1 MRKNIIIVFCV
12 ATLLLFSVNVSFAQ
26 GPDKKWG
33 IGARISYYA
42 PDDTTIEG
50 LKFDPDETALF
61 EGNLTWLPI
70 NWLSLEFTVGYAKT
84 DINVEA
90 LGVSLEF
97 GELDQIPILLTGRLH
112 WWSSD
117 SKFTLYGGGGIG
129 YYINDFEVSGIFA
142 TGIPSQGIPGLSGD
156 ADDSF
161 GFHLAAGLEWFFAES
176 WAFNL
181 DLKYVWNEADFTLTP
196 TGSAPEKD
204 EIDLDAF
211 VVGIGIKY
219 YF

>member
-70 NWLSLEFTVGYAKT
+70 NWLSLEFTLGYAKT

-129 YYINDFEVSGIFA
+129 YYINDFTLSSLFA
-142 TGIPSQGIPGLSGD
+142 TAIPGMNVD
-156 ADDSF
+156 ADNSF
-161 GFHLAAGLEWFFAES
+161 GFHLGGGLEWFFAES

-181 DLKYVWNEADFTLTP
+181 DVKYVWNEADFTTTAP
-196 TGSAPEKD
+196 GFAPEED
-204 EIDLDAF
+204 DIDLDAF
-211 VVGIGIKY
+211 VFGIGIKY

>member
-1 MRKNIIIVFCV
+1 MRKKIIIGLC
-12 ATLLLFSVNVSFAQ
+12 AAGLLLLFVNVSFAQ

-33 IGARISYYA
+33 VGARLSYYT

-50 LKFDPDETALF
+50 VKFDPDETILF

-70 NWLSLEFTVGYAKT
+70 NWLSLEFTVGYGKT
-84 DINVEA
+84 DIDAEVMG
-90 LGVSLEF
+90 LSVEF
-97 GELDQIPILLTGRLH
+97 GEIEQIPLLLTGRLH

-129 YYINDFEVSGIFA
+129 YYINDFSLSSIFL
-142 TGIPSQGIPGLSGD
+142 TVEPGLSVD

-161 GFHLAAGLEWFFAES
+161 GFHLAAGLEYFIADN

-181 DLKYVWNEADFTLTP
+181 DLKYIWNEADFDTSVSGVPAGT
-196 TGSAPEKD
+196 D

-211 VVGIGIKY
+211 LFGIGIKY

>member
-1 MRKNIIIVFCV
+1 MRKKIIIGLC
-12 ATLLLFSVNVSFAQ
+12 AAALLLLYVNVSFAQ

-50 LKFDPDETALF
+50 VKYDPDETALF

-84 DINVEA
+84 DINAEA

-97 GELDQIPILLTGRLH
+97 GEFKQVPLLLTGRLH

-117 SKFTLYGGGGIG
+117 SKFTFYGGGGIG
-129 YYINDFEVSGIFA
+129 YYLNDFEVSSLFA
-142 TGIPSQGIPGLSGD
+142 SGIPSLGVPGLSVD

-161 GFHLAAGLEWFFAES
+161 GFHLAVGLEYFVAQN

-181 DLKYVWNEADFTLTP
+181 DLKYIWNEADITTTA
-196 TGSAPEKD
+196 TGFSPEKD
-204 EIDLDAF
+204 ELDLDAF
-211 VVGIGIKY
+211 VFGIGIKY